1 MGVKVTVKKNYYFG
15 WISGSILRA
24 MNYDRKGRLFP
35 SSFLFFFLPRYTWPQ
50 YDGVTRISSMYHF
63 PAVHFS
69 WHTWEHASSFRSQI
83 FVKISKPST
92 LFFNPLDMEYLHF
105 RNFLI
110 LFNRVLIQFNLYNIN
125 FNDTLGK
132 NIIIHLK
139 NCYFINWRFCS
150 KSSADLF

>member
-1 MGVKVTVKKNYYFG
+1 
-15 WISGSILRA
+15 

-35 SSFLFFFLPRYTWPQ
+35 SSFLFFLFLPRYTWPQ
-50 YDGVTRISSMYHF
+50 YGGVTRISSMYHF

-69 WHTWEHASSFRSQI
+69 WHTWEHASPFRSQI

-105 RNFLI
+105 RNFF
-110 LFNRVLIQFNLYNIN
+110 FNRVLIQFDLYNIN

-132 NIIIHLK
+132 NIIIRLK
-139 NCYFINWRFCS
+139 NCFLLIEDSAAKAVQIYSWQFLIIILFILLLLS
-150 KSSADLF
+150 HI